1 MIILTRVTEEGLRE
15 HAEFRIHESKVAITD
30 PSNIAAY
37 SDRYIALTSGQR
49 ITVKESF
56 DTIHAIVTEALNPT
70 TTITES
76 DMQYTRE
83 NLVKLLDRSYSLI
96 QEPGLYN
103 DNEQTELLNDLQEAI
118 DAEVTSNLTWE

>member
-118 DAEVTSNLTWE
+118 DAEVTSNFTWE